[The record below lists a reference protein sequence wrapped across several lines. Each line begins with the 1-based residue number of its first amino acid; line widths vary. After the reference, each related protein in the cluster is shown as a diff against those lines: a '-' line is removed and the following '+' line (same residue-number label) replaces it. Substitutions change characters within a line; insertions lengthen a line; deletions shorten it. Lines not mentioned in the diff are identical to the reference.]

1 MVDIKNDKKLSGEFA
16 ANFITSGMVVGLGHG
31 STAIFA
37 LHQIAENIHRGTIT
51 NIFGIPCSKD
61 VERDAEV
68 LGIPLSTLKDHPS
81 IDITIDGADEV
92 DPELNLIKGGGGAL
106 LREKIVAQAS
116 QREIIVIDYSKKSL
130 KLGTNWA
137 IPVEVIPFGWETQKQ
152 FLESLGAQ
160 TVNRRTIINE
170 VFITDH
176 GNFILDCDF
185 GPIDD
190 LNTLASNLNSRAGI
204 VEHGLFLGIA
214 TDVIISRDGVIEHL
228 QR

>member
-1 MVDIKNDKKLSGEFA
+1 
-16 ANFITSGMVVGLGHG
+16 
-31 STAIFA
+31 
-37 LHQIAENIHRGTIT
+37 
-51 NIFGIPCSKD
+51 
-61 VERDAEV
+61 
-68 LGIPLSTLKDHPS
+68 
-81 IDITIDGADEV
+81 
-92 DPELNLIKGGGGAL
+92 
-106 LREKIVAQAS
+106 
-116 QREIIVIDYSKKSL
+116 VIDYSKKSL